1 MSLNATQIYALLP
14 AIYRIRDT
22 ENGQPLLALCTV
34 IAEQATIV
42 EENIRQLYDDAFIET
57 CASWVVP
64 YIADLVGCDAIY
76 EIGAIAGTRAEVA
89 NTIGYRRRKGTLLA
103 LEQVALDVSGM
114 PAAAVEF
121 FKRIITTESMRHVQ
135 PHHEAW
141 LNLRKGLQL
150 ERLDTAFDTI
160 NRTVDVRR
168 IAPRN
173 RIAANPDATPLE
185 IDLHGGGRFN
195 IPDVGVYLWRWQYF
209 PVEKARA
216 FAVDGARYMFSP
228 LGQDMPLFNALPA
241 RDSFSRE
248 TTRLDVPQPIL
259 RRELNHDVHHELG
272 EFYGVDKS
280 ITIYAD
286 GVAVPTSR
294 VCCRNL
300 SDTPGDSWG
309 CTASG
314 RVAIDP
320 VLGRIQ
326 FAPNFPAPGQVQ
338 VSYSYGFPGQRG
350 FPQTIGG
357 GSYDRSPGL
366 SSAFEE
372 INFSYT
378 AVVGSGTSPT
388 LEAAI
393 ALWNS
398 LPPGSTGLIVLPGFK
413 TLDVDLTGAAAIVLP
428 PQSQLWIV
436 SAQTSAAGGAPFTF
450 SDCFTVLRGDIQIQ
464 AQQPAAT
471 ESGVLNLNMS
481 GVWISGSVQ
490 IVGSAA
496 VVQFVD
502 CTLVPG
508 ISLQRDGRATEP
520 GNASIVVS
528 ATEVSLQLVRC
539 ISGPVGAAVGG
550 STRICSSIIDS
561 GSRCGVAYAGPDMNS
576 EGCDLHIEDSTV
588 IGKVRVRTLELA
600 SNTIFFARLACGD
613 PWAAALWCTRQQAG
627 CVRFC
632 FIPAASIVPKRF
644 RCLPPDP
651 SQEDLFLPRFVSLR
665 YGDPSYGL
673 LSDETPM
680 AVWKGADNGSQMGVY
695 YFLKQTEGVSN
706 AQIRAPEY
714 VPFGLEAGVFLEP
727 SRSVPPAPRRRG
739 YGSGY
744 GYAREDEAAAC
755 EPCEQGSGEDVRFVS
770 IGAGL
775 I

>member
-14 AIYRIRDT
+14 AIYRIRDI

-34 IAEQATIV
+34 IAEQAAIL
-42 EENIRQLYDDAFIET
+42 EENVQQLYDDAFVET
-57 CASWVVP
+57 CAPWVVP
-64 YIADLVGCDAIY
+64 YIGDLVGCDAIY
-76 EIGAIAGTRAEVA
+76 EIGATAGTRAEVA

-103 LEQVALDVSGM
+103 LEQVALDVSGL

-121 FKRIITTESMRHVQ
+121 FKRLITTESMRHVR

-141 LNLRKGLQL
+141 LNLRHGLQL
-150 ERLDTAFDTI
+150 ERIETAFDTT

-173 RIAANPDATPLE
+173 RVAADPDPIPLD

-195 IPDVGVYLWRWQYF
+195 IPDIGVYLWRWQYF
-209 PVEKARA
+209 PVEKAPA
-216 FAVDGARYMFSP
+216 FPVDGARYMFSP
-228 LGQDMPLFNALPA
+228 LGQDMPLFNAMPPRA
-241 RDSFSRE
+241 SFSRL

-259 RRELNHDVHHELG
+259 RRELHHDVHHQLG
-272 EFYGVDKS
+272 RFYGVDKS

-286 GVAVPTSR
+286 GIAVPESR

-300 SDTPGDSWG
+300 SDGPGDSWG

-314 RVAIDP
+314 KVAIDP
-320 VLGRIQ
+320 VLGRLQ
-326 FAPNFPAPGQVQ
+326 FASDFPPPQQVQ
-338 VSYSYGFPGQRG
+338 ISYSYGFPGQKG
-350 FPQTIGG
+350 APQTIGG
-357 GSYDRSPGL
+357 GSYDRSPSL

-372 INFSYT
+372 MDFNFT
-378 AVVGSGTSPT
+378 AVVGTASAPT
-388 LEAAI
+388 LQSAVAS
-393 ALWNS
+393 WNAM
-398 LPPGSTGLIVLPGFK
+398 PPGSRGLIVLPGFE
-413 TLDVDLTGAAAIVLP
+413 TLDIDLTGAAAIVLA

-436 SAQTSAAGGAPFTF
+436 SAQTSAPGAGPFTF
-450 SDCFTVLRGDIQIQ
+450 SGSFTVLRGDIEIQ

-471 ESGVLNLNMS
+471 ESGVLNFNMS
-481 GVWISGSVQ
+481 GVWISGAVRIS
-490 IVGSAA
+490 GAAA
-496 VVQFVD
+496 VVQFID

-508 ISLQRDGRATEP
+508 ISLHRDGRPAHP
-520 GNASIVVS
+520 GTPSILVS
-528 ATEVSLQLVRC
+528 ATEVTLLLVRC
-539 ISGPVGAAVGG
+539 ITGPVGTSAGG
-550 STRICSSIIDS
+550 TTRICSSIVDS
-561 GSRCGVAYAGPDMNS
+561 GSRCGVAYAAPDMAS
-576 EGCDLHIEDSTV
+576 AGCDLHIEDSTV
-588 IGKVRVRTLELA
+588 IGKVHVRTLELA

-613 PWAAALWCTRQQAG
+613 PWAAALWCTRRQAG

-651 SQEDLFLPRFVSLR
+651 SLEDLFLPRFVSLR
-665 YGDPSYGL
+665 YGHPSYGL
-673 LSDETPM
+673 LSGDTPV
-680 AVWKGADNGSQMGVY
+680 AIWTGADNGSQMGVY

-706 AQIRAPEY
+706 VQIRAPEY
-714 VPFGLEAGVFLEP
+714 VPFGLEVGIFLEP
-727 SRSVPPAPRRRG
+727 SRPVLPAPRRLG

-744 GYAREDEAAAC
+744 GQIEPAAAPC
-755 EPCEQGSGEDVRFVS
+755 EPCEQGGSDDVRFVS